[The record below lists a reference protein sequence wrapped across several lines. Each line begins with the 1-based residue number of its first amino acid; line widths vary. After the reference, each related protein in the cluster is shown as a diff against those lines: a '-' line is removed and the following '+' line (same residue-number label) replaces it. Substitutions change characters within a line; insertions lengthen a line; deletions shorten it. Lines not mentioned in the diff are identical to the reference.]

1 MLQKR
6 LTVFIA
12 VLLMSLSAAV
22 PAMQQ
27 NTVIASAAEN
37 REAEEVT
44 GSDSKDTK
52 ATEVSEET
60 KASEGT
66 EVTVGETA
74 ERKEADSKA
83 AEEAAKA
90 QEAAKAKEAAAK
102 KAAQKKARAK
112 AKRLAAKKAKAAKAA
127 REAARIEKAT
137 SVNAKHLTKEYKREI
152 AKARKNSIHV
162 SRRNY
167 KSRIKAEEKALIDL
181 SYAELAKNSQVH
193 ITRKS
198 FDLMCRVVRQ
208 EAGPVSYYT
217 QEMVAEVI
225 VHRAMKQ
232 KGKDQIYKALT
243 AKGQFSCIHS
253 SVLYRNSID
262 GQIVNACKDALLNS
276 SHPKSLMFFRAGY
289 FFHWCKPYKKSEG
302 TFFSLAR

>member
-66 EVTVGETA
+66 EVTAGETA

-102 KAAQKKARAK
+102 KAAQKKAKAK
-112 AKRLAAKKAKAAKAA
+112 AKRLAAKKAKAA

>member
-37 REAEEVT
+37 REAEEVA

-52 ATEVSEET
+52 ATQVSEET

-66 EVTVGETA
+66 EVTAGETA
-74 ERKEADSKA
+74 EREEADSKV

-90 QEAAKAKEAAAK
+90 QQAAKEKEAAAK
-102 KAAQKKARAK
+102 KAAQKKAKAK
-112 AKRLAAKKAKAAKAA
+112 AKRLAAKKAKAA

-137 SVNAKHLTKEYKREI
+137 SVNAKHLTKKYKREI

-225 VHRAMKQ
+225 VHRAMKL

>member
-37 REAEEVT
+37 REAEVT
-44 GSDSKDTK
+44 VESADKDTEAEADAMEEAESSEAKADDSK
-52 ATEVSEET
+52 
-60 KASEGT
+60 
-66 EVTVGETA
+66 TA
-74 ERKEADSKA
+74 EESEQAKKEAD
-83 AEEAAKA
+83 
-90 QEAAKAKEAAAK
+90 AKEAAAK
-102 KAAQKKARAK
+102 KVAQKKAKEK
-112 AKRLAAKKAKAAKAA
+112 AKKLAARKAKAAKAA
-127 REAARIEKAT
+127 KEAARIEKAT
-137 SVNAKHLTKEYKREI
+137 SVNAKHLTRDYKRAI
-152 AKARKNSIHV
+152 AKARKNSIRV

-181 SYAELAKNSQVH
+181 SYAELARNSQVH
-193 ITRKS
+193 MTRKS

-225 VHRAMKQ
+225 VHRAMKL

-276 SHPKSLMFFRAGY
+276 SHPKSLMYFRAGY

-302 TFFSLAR
+302 TFFSLA

>member
-102 KAAQKKARAK
+102 KAAQKKAKAK
-112 AKRLAAKKAKAAKAA
+112 AKRLAAKKAKAK

>member
-37 REAEEVT
+37 REAEEVA
-44 GSDSKDTK
+44 GSDSKDSKDTK

-66 EVTVGETA
+66 EVTAGETA

-83 AEEAAKA
+83 AEEAAKV

-102 KAAQKKARAK
+102 KAAQKKAKAK
-112 AKRLAAKKAKAAKAA
+112 AKRLAAKKAKAA

-225 VHRAMKQ
+225 VHRAMKL

-302 TFFSLAR
+302 TFFSLA

>member
-22 PAMQQ
+22 SAMQQ

-37 REAEEVT
+37 REAEEVA

-52 ATEVSEET
+52 ATQVSEET

-66 EVTVGETA
+66 EVTAGETA

-90 QEAAKAKEAAAK
+90 QEAAAK
-102 KAAQKKARAK
+102 KAAQKKAKAK
-112 AKRLAAKKAKAAKAA
+112 AKRLAAKKAKAA

-137 SVNAKHLTKEYKREI
+137 SVNAKHLTREYKREI

-217 QEMVAEVI
+217 QEMLAEVI
-225 VHRAMKQ
+225 VHRAMKL

-302 TFFSLAR
+302 TFFSLA

>member
-52 ATEVSEET
+52 ATQVSEET

-66 EVTVGETA
+66 EVTAGETA
-74 ERKEADSKA
+74 EREEADSKA

-90 QEAAKAKEAAAK
+90 QQAAKAKEAAAK

-112 AKRLAAKKAKAAKAA
+112 AKRLAAKKAKAA

-137 SVNAKHLTKEYKREI
+137 SVNAKHLTKKYKREI

-225 VHRAMKQ
+225 VHRAMKL

>member
-37 REAEEVT
+37 REAEVT
-44 GSDSKDTK
+44 VESADKDTEAEADAMEEAESSEAKADDSK
-52 ATEVSEET
+52 
-60 KASEGT
+60 
-66 EVTVGETA
+66 TA
-74 ERKEADSKA
+74 EESEQAKKEAD
-83 AEEAAKA
+83 
-90 QEAAKAKEAAAK
+90 AKEAAAK
-102 KAAQKKARAK
+102 KVAQKKAKEK
-112 AKRLAAKKAKAAKAA
+112 AKKLAARKAKAAKAA
-127 REAARIEKAT
+127 KEAARIEKAT
-137 SVNAKHLTKEYKREI
+137 SVNAKHLTRDYKRAI

-181 SYAELAKNSQVH
+181 SYAELARNSQVH
-193 ITRKS
+193 MTRKS

-225 VHRAMKQ
+225 VHRAMKL

-276 SHPKSLMFFRAGY
+276 SHPKSLMYFRAGY

-302 TFFSLAR
+302 TFFSLA

>member
-52 ATEVSEET
+52 ATQVSEET

-66 EVTVGETA
+66 EVTAGETA

-90 QEAAKAKEAAAK
+90 QKAAKAKEAAAK
-102 KAAQKKARAK
+102 KAAQKKAKAK
-112 AKRLAAKKAKAAKAA
+112 AKRLAAKKAKAA

-302 TFFSLAR
+302 TFFSLA

>member
-37 REAEEVT
+37 REAEEVA

-52 ATEVSEET
+52 ATQVSEET

-66 EVTVGETA
+66 EVTAGETA

-90 QEAAKAKEAAAK
+90 QQADKAKEAAAK
-102 KAAQKKARAK
+102 KAAQKKAKAK
-112 AKRLAAKKAKAAKAA
+112 AKRLAAKKAKAA

-137 SVNAKHLTKEYKREI
+137 SVNAKHLTKKYKREI

-225 VHRAMKQ
+225 VHRAMKL

>member
-12 VLLMSLSAAV
+12 VLLMSLSSAV

-37 REAEEVT
+37 REAEEVA

-52 ATEVSEET
+52 ATQVLEET

-66 EVTVGETA
+66 EVTAGETA
-74 ERKEADSKA
+74 EREEADSKA

-90 QEAAKAKEAAAK
+90 QQAAKAKEAAAK
-102 KAAQKKARAK
+102 KAAQKKAKAK
-112 AKRLAAKKAKAAKAA
+112 AKRLAAKKAKAA

-137 SVNAKHLTKEYKREI
+137 SVNAKHLTKKYKREI

-225 VHRAMKQ
+225 VHRAMKL